1 MGKRVTLV
9 YPYFQPSND
18 YSIFRFPPLGL
29 GYLASFLQRHRIEV
43 DLVDCTFLKEREA
56 LDRVRRYNPDM
67 IGIYSMYSMKDKSLE
82 MAKLLRQDCEL
93 LVTGGPLPT
102 TDPIEFLNY
111 FDIVAIG
118 EGEETILEIVKQSED
133 HGDLSRVKG
142 IAYKKKGKPIFTPP
156 RGFIKDLDTIPFP
169 AREFFDNRAYKR
181 YYSGKF
187 GYTTTSV
194 MTSRGCPFKCD
205 FCSRPVFGNGF
216 RTRSAKNIVDEVEEV
231 VKLGYGRIWFA
242 DDCFTLQRNRLLR
255 ICDEIIGRGVRVQ
268 WECLS
273 RVDTVDKEVTE
284 KMKRAGCVR
293 VFFGIESGNDKVL
306 KLMRKQITADKARQA
321 VIATRNSG
329 IEVGAFFIVGYPGED
344 SNTIHDTISFASA
357 LPLDYL
363 SFTMPYPIPG
373 TPLYERVKNRII
385 SKDWQEPKRLSL
397 VKHKLVFRSAVS
409 EGKLKFAILK
419 GMAQFEL
426 RKHLGER
433 LYRFVGPPLEHMTDY
448 VYNLMH

>member
-1 MGKRVTLV
+1 MV

-18 YSIFRFPPLGL
+18 NSIFRFPPLGL
-29 GYLASFLQRHRIEV
+29 GYLASFLQKHSIQV
-43 DLVDCTFLKEREA
+43 DLVDCTFLREKEA
-56 LDRVRRYNPDM
+56 LERVRRYKPDV

-82 MAKLLRQDCEL
+82 MARLLRQDCKL

-102 TDPIEFLNY
+102 TDPCDFLNY

-118 EGEETILEIVKQSED
+118 EGEETMLEIVNHEED
-133 HGDLSRVKG
+133 HSDLSRVKG
-142 IAYKKKGKPIFTPP
+142 IAYKKKGKPTFTPP
-156 RGFIKDLDTIPFP
+156 RVFIEDLDEIPFP
-169 AREFFDNRAYKR
+169 AREFFDNSAYQR
-181 YYSGKF
+181 YYSKKF

-216 RTRSAKNIVDEVEEV
+216 RTRSAKNIVSEVEEV

-242 DDCFTLQRNRLLR
+242 DDCFTLQRNRLLK
-255 ICDEIIGRGVRVQ
+255 ICDEIIGRGVKVQ

-273 RVDTVDKEVTE
+273 RVDTVDREVTE

-306 KLMRKQITADKARQA
+306 RLMRKQITADKARQA
-321 VIATRNSG
+321 VITTKNSG
-329 IEVGAFFIVGYPGED
+329 IGVGAFFIVGYPGED
-344 SNTIHDTISFASA
+344 SKTIHDTINFASS

-385 SKDWQEPKRLSL
+385 SKDWQEPKRLSI
-397 VKHKLVFRSAVS
+397 VKHKLVFRSAIS
-409 EGKLKFAILK
+409 EGKLKLAILK

-433 LYRFVGPPLEHMTDY
+433 LYKFVGPPLEHMTDY